1 MGTLLIMIRRTLL
14 AAWRYRWVAAAVAW
28 LVCGGGWAFVYMIP
42 NQYEASARLY
52 VDADAVLTPLLKG
65 LSIDSSL
72 SSQLDVLQRT
82 LLSRPN
88 LEKLVSN
95 TDLDLTITGPSDLE
109 TMVGK
114 LGTEIKITPQTRNL
128 FTITYRNTTP
138 KLAFDVVQTILT
150 TFIESKTGNNRS
162 EMENAQSFL
171 QQQLSAYEQQLRA
184 AERKRADFR
193 AKYVDLLPMGDN
205 GSNRLDQ
212 AQGTVRQLEGQIADL
227 IAKRDLLNRELTNTP
242 QLIVTENE
250 AIPQANGQPGVPG
263 RAAAP
268 RDPKVEQAQNDL
280 NELRLRYTENHPD
293 VVSAKKRLEGL
304 KAQFE
309 ATVAADAAKQ
319 AEQKAAADGA
329 APKGAVD
336 ATGKPVVTAGR
347 AVRSLPNPI
356 YEQLKVRLYEAES
369 GIASL
374 QRQIADA
381 TRERNRLEEMARS
394 APGVQAE
401 FLNLNRDYDVLR
413 KNYDELLARR
423 ESMRISTAA
432 EADADKIKIQVIDPP
447 QVPQNPVAPKRTLLM
462 SVVLGLG
469 IGAGLAAAVMLV
481 QFDQSYHT
489 IDELRDLG
497 LPVAGG
503 ISLLNVTVTRGRLAS
518 VMIFSLAVLLLGGIY
533 GALLYRISRGPGGL

>member
-1 MGTLLIMIRRTLL
+1 MGTLLIMLRRLLL
-14 AAWRYRWVAAAVAW
+14 AAWRHRWVAAAMAW
-28 LVCGGGWAFVYMIP
+28 LVCAAGWTFVYTIP
-42 NQYEASARLY
+42 SQYEASARLY
-52 VDADAVLTPLLKG
+52 VDADAVLTPLLRG

-88 LEKLVSN
+88 LEKLVSS

-109 TMVGK
+109 AMVGK

-128 FTITYRNTTP
+128 FTITYRNTAP

-171 QQQLSAYEQQLRA
+171 QQQLMAYEQQLRA

-193 AKYVDLLPMGDN
+193 AKYLDLLPMGET

-212 AQGTVRQLEGQIADL
+212 AQGAVRQLQGQIADL

-242 QLIVTENE
+242 PLIVTENE
-250 AIPQANGQPGVPG
+250 AMQPTGMPPGQAG
-263 RAAAP
+263 RAGVP
-268 RDPKVEQAQNDL
+268 RDPKVEQAQSDL

-293 VVSAKKRLEGL
+293 VVSARKRLEGL

-309 ATVAADAAKQ
+309 ATVAADAAKS
-319 AEQKAAADGA
+319 AEQKAASEGALAKADQGSA
-329 APKGAVD
+329 GKLANAP
-336 ATGKPVVTAGR
+336 GR
-347 AVRSLPNPI
+347 AVRSLPNSI
-356 YEQLKVRLYEAES
+356 YEQLKLRLYETES
-369 GIASL
+369 GIASM

-381 TRERNRLEEMARS
+381 TRERNRLDEMARN
-394 APGVQAE
+394 APSVQAE

-447 QVPQNPVAPKRTLLM
+447 QVPQNPVAPKRALLI
-462 SVVLGLG
+462 SVVLALG
-469 IGAGLAAAVMLV
+469 FGAGLAAAVMLV

-489 IDELRDLG
+489 IDDLRDLG

-503 ISLLNVTVTRGRLAS
+503 ISLLNVTITRGRLAS
-518 VMIFSLAVLLLGGIY
+518 TMIFSLAVLLLVAIY
-533 GALLYRISRGPGGL
+533 GAVMYRISRVPGGL